1 MAYLRKQG
9 GTAKNISPLRPVVSG
24 AGAFYTKKGV
34 HTLEQVKILDTTLRD
49 GEQTPG
55 VSFQLKEKVE
65 VARALEDLGV
75 DVIEAG
81 FAPPHPRETSR
92 PFPPSPI
99 RCAAA

>member
-24 AGAFYTKKGV
+24 AGVFYTKKGV

-55 VSFQLKEKVE
+55 VSFQLKE
-65 VARALEDLGV
+65 RWRLP
-75 DVIEAG
+75 
-81 FAPPHPRETSR
+81 APWK
-92 PFPPSPI
+92 I
-99 RCAAA
+99 LA